1 MDSYSQA
8 NTETEE
14 DTQTGRFLTFLLGK
28 EMYGIEIRYVTEI
41 IGNQEIT
48 QVPEM
53 PDHIK
58 GIINLRGKIIPVMD
72 VRLRFG
78 KEPKEYDDRT
88 CVIVVDFSSI
98 SVGLIVDSVSEVL
111 TIPPENVDEV
121 PALNGGARSSF
132 VKNIGKLEN
141 GVVLLLDCA
150 KLLSAE
156 EISAVSEQL

>member
-1 MDSYSQA
+1 MDSYSQENA
-8 NTETEE
+8 ETEE

-156 EISAVSEQL
+156 EINAVSEQL